1 MLPPA
6 MLSNHVSFK
15 PGPFLKHGMG
25 SSFLENKQILGHP
38 ARPNGHPPDGPRLL
52 GAGLARPLVTFQNS
66 SSPVANSSRTAVL
79 CCLPLSQHPGYTCE
93 GLNNTGHLQYPPN
106 STRAGRV
113 RPLTTQLPGS
123 RSTRQCCK
131 GLSHLKLARSPP
143 SKPGRNKP
151 SICPPLL
158 LANAKG
164 LCSRTFSTSW
174 ACIPLVPLQCGR
186 GSQGSPLGVA
196 TSGGY
201 RAACSACWTGLGL
214 GPCEGLTG
222 GHSHLPGFRFTARA
236 GTLAFR
242 ICSEGCACQT
252 ALNKS
257 C

>member
-1 MLPPA
+1 

-93 GLNNTGHLQYPPN
+93 GLSNTGHLQYPPN

-131 GLSHLKLARSPP
+131 GLQAPVLCLISNL
-143 SKPGRNKP
+143 PG
-151 SICPPLL
+151 LL
-158 LANAKG
+158 
-164 LCSRTFSTSW
+164 
-174 ACIPLVPLQCGR
+174 PQ
-186 GSQGSPLGVA
+186 SQGETNHPSAHPCSWPMPRASVPEPSPQVGHAYPWSRFSVAGDPRGHLLGWQRVEATEPPVA
-196 TSGGY
+196 PAGQGWAWAPV
-201 RAACSACWTGLGL
+201 RA
-214 GPCEGLTG
+214 
-222 GHSHLPGFRFTARA
+222 
-236 GTLAFR
+236 
-242 ICSEGCACQT
+242 
-252 ALNKS
+252 
-257 C
+257 